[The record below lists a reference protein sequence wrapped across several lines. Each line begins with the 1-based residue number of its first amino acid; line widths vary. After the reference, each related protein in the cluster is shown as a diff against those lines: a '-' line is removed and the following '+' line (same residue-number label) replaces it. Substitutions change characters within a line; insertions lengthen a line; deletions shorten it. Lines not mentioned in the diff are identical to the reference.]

1 MIESLFNFIP
11 GGSEWI
17 IVIVAAGVLLFG
29 AKKIPELAKTFG
41 KAKGEYK
48 KGEIEADKELKEF
61 KESKDQDFSISEI
74 ILSYNLFKES
84 LYGLFFEKRDDFTS
98 NSAITLR
105 VVFPSS
111 ELKISFM
118 LLPLISPPTTRISC
132 V

>member
-48 KGEIEADKELKEF
+48 KGEIEADK
-61 KESKDQDFSISEI
+61 
-74 ILSYNLFKES
+74 
-84 LYGLFFEKRDDFTS
+84 
-98 NSAITLR
+98 
-105 VVFPSS
+105 
-111 ELKISFM
+111 
-118 LLPLISPPTTRISC
+118 
-132 V
+132 